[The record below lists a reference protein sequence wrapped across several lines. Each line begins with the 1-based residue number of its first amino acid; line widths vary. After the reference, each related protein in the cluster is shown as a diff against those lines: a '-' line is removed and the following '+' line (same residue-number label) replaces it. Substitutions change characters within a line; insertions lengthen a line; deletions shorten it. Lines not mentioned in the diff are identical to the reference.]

1 MFFKLFNK
9 KKKCNTSEEV
19 PSYKDRI
26 LEQRYINKKD
36 KIQEIKTSI
45 NDELKHMVENGYIYG
60 CVYMPSFLPLSKKDV
75 RRILKEMEPQ
85 DEYRGVS
92 FRISLASHYAD
103 YYIDIKINE
112 N

>member
-26 LEQRYINKKD
+26 LEQRYVNKKD

-45 NDELKHMVENGYIYG
+45 ND
-60 CVYMPSFLPLSKKDV
+60 
-75 RRILKEMEPQ
+75 
-85 DEYRGVS
+85 
-92 FRISLASHYAD
+92 
-103 YYIDIKINE
+103 
-112 N
+112 